1 MQNTIYD
8 YFRNECGTVVEEVSN
23 SEYKETYEN
32 SPRGNSKKHCPNS
45 NQIKEVN
52 LKFDMFL
59 IWFKKKYKKKQRNVI
74 NHDKKLSKKFCNY
87 RKDIIEKDYK
97 HYQ

>member
-1 MQNTIYD
+1 MLDHIKEIVDINEEITNLQNTVCN
-8 YFRNECGTVVEEVSN
+8 YFQSECGTVVEEVSN

-59 IWFKKKYKKKQRNVI
+59 I
-74 NHDKKLSKKFCNY
+74 
-87 RKDIIEKDYK
+87 
-97 HYQ
+97 